1 MLLKLSV
8 CRRMINLEVF
18 VRVGS
23 NSNLKAS
30 AARIACKRLS
40 RRGGVLQGHYPD

>member
-18 VRVGS
+18 VRVG
-23 NSNLKAS
+23 SNLKAS